1 MTTQSSPLTLF
12 YAWLLLLLFLAGFFG
27 LIQEFLL
34 WKRARKWRGAA
45 TGTVVE
51 IRKNY
56 RYRGL
61 FVKRWYEYP
70 VIAYKAGSR
79 SFRQEYTRRK
89 RELGYYEPGEHY
101 PLIYN
106 EDNPSEFAFGDT
118 FSGFFYYAGQALMLA
133 VTIISLYYSAHFFM
147 NHYLDTHELL
157 WEEQTWADLER
168 PLAAYQGMEFSNLYN
183 YTIDNLDTRLEEDV
197 EHFRR
202 VGGMVEAQK
211 SGKHDE
217 TYQNRYRASAI
228 AAADSLGGTFS
239 GIVGT
244 FFEECGLEGQREAVY
259 QSAYAGFL
267 ERVCPDAAPAPGLYS
282 LDELLILVNFIHD
295 SGLNPYEYRDDPEE
309 SIGLSL
315 AVSYARLDAELAL
328 SGGDETVRTAVS
340 DCFPGYVSLY
350 LDQID
355 LHVLENRKKYGK
367 EHYTRLNREAI
378 LSVYSYTAAR
388 YQGPDSF
395 ETALWEGSVFAREQ
409 MTARM
414 QADPALRG
422 LVRYGAENNPLAEFD
437 AGMDKEPF
445 LSSRERGTYQSP
457 LYYLQDWRELMED
470 LED

>member
-1 MTTQSSPLTLF
+1 LTSTSDPLTLF
-12 YAWLLLLLFLAGFFG
+12 YASLLLLLFLAGFFG
-27 LIQEFLL
+27 LIKEFRL

-45 TGTVVE
+45 TGTVVD
-51 IRKNY
+51 IHKDY
-56 RYRGL
+56 RYHRL
-61 FVKRWYEYP
+61 FIKRWYEYP
-70 VIAYKAGSR
+70 VIAYKAGSQ
-79 SFRQEYTRRK
+79 SFRQKYTRRK
-89 RELGYYEPGEHY
+89 RELGYYQLGEQY

-106 EDNPSEFAFGDT
+106 EDNPGEFAFGDA

-133 VTIISLYYSAHFFM
+133 VTIFSLYYSAHFFM

-183 YTIDNLDTRLEEDV
+183 YTLDNLDTRLEEDV

-202 VGGMVEAQK
+202 VEDMVEEQRG
-211 SGKHDE
+211 GKNYQ
-217 TYQNRYRASAI
+217 TYQNRYRASAL

-239 GIVGT
+239 GIVGA
-244 FFEECGLEGQREAVY
+244 FFEECGLDGQREAVY
-259 QSAYAGFL
+259 RSACAGFL
-267 ERVCPDAAPAPGLYS
+267 ERVCPDAAPGPGLYS

-328 SGGDETVRTAVS
+328 LGGGEAVRTAAA

-367 EHYTRLNREAI
+367 ERYTRLNREAI

-395 ETALWEGSVFAREQ
+395 ETALWDGSVFAWEQ

-422 LVRYGAENNPLAEFD
+422 LVRYGAENNPLSEFD
-437 AGMDKEPF
+437 AGMGKDAF
-445 LSSRERGTYQSP
+445 LSSRERGAYQSP
-457 LYYLQDWRELMED
+457 LYDLQDWRDLMEYW
-470 LED
+470 ED